1 MAYQAKMFSV
11 ARNVRRMD
19 VEFSHR
25 PLAQLQELTSCVS
38 GILRH
43 IHCPD
48 RSRRAIEHA
57 RNLLHSL
64 AASAETKV
72 RAARH
77 LQNADQYLTRGES
90 GAARW
95 ELVSLRHILARHT

>member
-11 ARNVRRMD
+11 GRNVRRMD
-19 VEFSHR
+19 VESGHR

-48 RSRRAIEHA
+48 RSRQAIEHA

-64 AASAETKV
+64 TASAETRV

-77 LQNADQYLTRGES
+77 LQNADQYLARGES

-95 ELVSLRHILARHT
+95 ELVSLRQVLARHT